1 MTPEEIEILLNSL
14 GETLK
19 TEESS
24 NGPNVFISVIVTV
37 APFVFRYFKK
47 IFVSSIEK
55 VMEIHVERMNEMFR
69 IMEMHIDELSHV
81 KIEIEEQK
89 EKHNILDKKVEVNKT
104 LIQSIKENQ
113 SIKEKC

>member
-1 MTPEEIEILLNSL
+1 MTPQEIELLLNSL

-24 NGPNVFISVIVTV
+24 NGPIYVFISVIVTV

-104 LIQSIKENQ
+104 LIQSIKEN
-113 SIKEKC
+113 CT